1 MRRGPAFIVP
11 GRLPAV
17 LTLRRRLDACPS
29 RPAAA
34 PFESAA
40 RRSRRTVSR
49 SRAGQSV
56 KPKPTRRV
64 SPVDVLMYPTASA
77 GMKTVRPSLSE
88 RMRGLSVSTA
98 SVNAFFRSSRVRSTS
113 ISTSLWTLRTAIWT
127 FIETPR
133 VWDETKHNAQSPR
146 LSRRVR
152 RGPNA
157 EGLSRSPGAGRRSPG
172 RLRPARGERGGV
184 GQHASVW
191 NRTLVLD
198 FVWTSDLVRAC
209 GRFRRRTGRLG
220 SRGESRARRRVFSG
234 LPPREAARS
243 DSAPSRMLCETGPSG
258 RKEARG

>member
-1 MRRGPAFIVP
+1 
-11 GRLPAV
+11 
-17 LTLRRRLDACPS
+17 
-29 RPAAA
+29 
-34 PFESAA
+34 
-40 RRSRRTVSR
+40 
-49 SRAGQSV
+49 
-56 KPKPTRRV
+56 
-64 SPVDVLMYPTASA
+64 MYPTASA

-133 VWDETKHNAQSPR
+133 VWDETKHNAQSPC

-184 GQHASVW
+184 GPHASVW
-191 NRTLVLD
+191 DRTLVLD
-198 FVWTSDLVRAC
+198 FVWRSGLVRAR
-209 GRFRRRTGRLG
+209 GHFRRRTQRLG
-220 SRGESRARRRVFSG
+220 SRGESRARRRAFAG
-234 LPPREAARS
+234 LPPQAAARS
-243 DSAPSRMLCETGPSG
+243 DPAPSRMLCETGPSG
-258 RKEARG
+258 RKEARR

>member
-88 RMRGLSVSTA
+88 RMKGLSVSTA

-172 RLRPARGERGGV
+172 RLRPAWGERGGV
-184 GQHASVW
+184 GPHASVW

-198 FVWTSDLVRAC
+198 FVWTSDLVRVR

-220 SRGESRARRRVFSG
+220 SRGESRARRRVFAD